1 MSSIEEIVEKLVNL
15 DNLLNELKDQ
25 KKNIDEEVKD
35 LEEQLINYCREN
47 QLSVESVTEGQYN
60 VKPNTRRKLK
70 KIGENPM
77 KIKANH

>member
-47 QLSVESVTEGQYN
+47 QLTVESVTQGQYN
-60 VKPNTRRKLK
+60 VKPNTGRKLK
-70 KIGENPM
+70 K
-77 KIKANH
+77 K

>member
-35 LEEQLINYCREN
+35 LEEQLIQYCREN
-47 QLSVESVTEGQYN
+47 QLTVESVTQGQYN
-60 VKPNTRRKLK
+60 VKPNTGRKLK
-70 KIGENPM
+70 K
-77 KIKANH
+77 K